1 MKAKY
6 YYIDGL
12 NYKFESLYEVR
23 SHFSGYSVNELVSM
37 NLTPIIGYN
46 SKGEEVSYHWFKY
59 KNGKIIISRKPN

>member
-23 SHFSGYSVNELVSM
+23 SYFSGYSINELVLI
-37 NLTPIIGYN
+37 NLTPITGYN
-46 SKGEEVSYHWFKY
+46 SKGEEISYHWLKY